1 MTGPSFEKDTP
12 SGDQPGHDPQAPA
25 QQYGQQQGYG
35 QPYGQQPGYGQ
46 PYGQQQYG
54 QQPGYGQQQY
64 GQQPGYG
71 QQGYGQQPYGQQ
83 PGYGQQGYGQQQYG
97 QQQYGQQPYGGYG
110 QPSPY
115 GGYGTPAAQG
125 ATMTFPDAVRSVLT
139 RYADFTGRARR
150 AEYWWFALFSVA
162 VVVVAAII
170 DALIGFPLLQIV
182 VSLGLFIPSLAV
194 GVRRLHD
201 TDRSGWWLLIGL
213 VPFGGIVLLVF
224 YCLEGQRHPNRHG
237 PDPKAPLGSWS

>member
-12 SGDQPGHDPQAPA
+12 SGDQPGHDPQAPG
-25 QQYGQQQGYG
+25 QQYGQQQ
-35 QPYGQQPGYGQ
+35 GYGQ

-54 QQPGYGQQQY
+54 QQPGYGQQPYGQQGYGQQQY

-71 QQGYGQQPYGQQ
+71 QQGYGQP
-83 PGYGQQGYGQQQYG
+83 YG

-110 QPSPY
+110 QPAPY

-125 ATMTFPDAVRSVLT
+125 STMTFPDAVRSVLT
-139 RYADFTGRARR
+139 RYADFTGRARL

-201 TDRSGWWLLIGL
+201 TDRSGWWLLIRL

-224 YCLEGQRHPNRHG
+224 YCLEGQ
-237 PDPKAPLGSWS
+237 